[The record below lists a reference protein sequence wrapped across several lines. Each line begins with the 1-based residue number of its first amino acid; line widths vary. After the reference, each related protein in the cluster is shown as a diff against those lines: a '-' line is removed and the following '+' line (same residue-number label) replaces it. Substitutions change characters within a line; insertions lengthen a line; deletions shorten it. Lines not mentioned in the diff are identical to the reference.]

1 MQNTAETKEA
11 GDYRLSLDPSSNPD
25 GLVVMVG
32 GQVLSS
38 QLLLRQLEYGSYSV
52 TVEVYRGPTKYEYD
66 PIVLTFGSVCDGS
79 ISSSLTLTVS
89 YVRTCARAEFHKNF
103 RSFEVASNKFD

>member
-1 MQNTAETKEA
+1 VQNTAETKEA
-11 GDYRLSLDPSSNPD
+11 SDYVLSLDSSSNPD

-32 GQVLSS
+32 GQLLTSSLSLS
-38 QLLLRQLEYGSYSV
+38 LEYGSYAV

-66 PIVLTFGSVCDGS
+66 PIVLTFGSACDGS

-89 YVRTCARAEFHKNF
+89 YVRQCARAEFHKNF